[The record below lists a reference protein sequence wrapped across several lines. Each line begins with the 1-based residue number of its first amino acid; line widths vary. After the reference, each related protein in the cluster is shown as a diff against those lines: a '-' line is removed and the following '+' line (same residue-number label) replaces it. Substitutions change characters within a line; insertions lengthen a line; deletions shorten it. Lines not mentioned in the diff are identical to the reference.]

1 VIGLRLLSA
10 TIGQEDTVLCAETV
24 RSEDRRRARAVAET
38 DRKCRAAE
46 LCQLPLTHPLRSV
59 ARDGMRDLV
68 SEHDGESC
76 LILRD
81 WEDARVD
88 SDLAAWEAERVH
100 LSVVVDHDEVPLKV
114 RAVRDGSQSLPD
126 LLNGTIRARIRIE
139 AALRHHLLERPG
151 TERRLVLWADEDQL
165 RPVRV
170 RDTPAAQDDQESE
183 CAQASGQRAR
193 RLTPWESA

>member
-1 VIGLRLLSA
+1 
-10 TIGQEDTVLCAETV
+10 
-24 RSEDRRRARAVAET
+24 
-38 DRKCRAAE
+38 
-46 LCQLPLTHPLRSV
+46 V
-59 ARDGMRDLV
+59 ARDGVRDLV

-81 WEDARVD
+81 GEDARVD

-126 LLNGTIRARIRIE
+126 LLNGTVRARARIE
-139 AALRHHLLERPG
+139 AALRHHLLERLG
-151 TERRLVLWADEDQL
+151 TERRLVLRADEDQL

-170 RDTPAAQDDQESE
+170 WNARAAEDDEEGE
-183 CAQASGQRAR
+183 CACASGHRAR
-193 RLTPWESA
+193 RLTPWESTGLGRGRCRSSA